1 MSTTLS
7 PGNALR
13 LTQPICTFLCM
24 LTASAGLCQMSGE
37 AVYQRIYYGKENSAY
52 TDTLHFDGQ
61 HLRYIEHRFRQQW
74 WTAEGY
80 RITVEPRHQH
90 WYLDTR
96 TLRTFEV
103 VFHPGTQKTSQ
114 WDDQAQP
121 IRWIIHESFKNIGN
135 YRAQKAETVIRHPLG
150 DYTATAWFT
159 TSIPIGAGPCRFW
172 GLPGL
177 ILELHEDN
185 LSYMTLTSLEW
196 KPVGDLTTEGSPNAK
211 TRKKLSAPRKKELQQ
226 ILQKDGF

>member
-1 MSTTLS
+1 MNTTLS
-7 PGNALR
+7 LRTALR
-13 LTQPICTFLCM
+13 HTQLICTFLCM
-24 LTASAGLCQMSGE
+24 ITASSSLCQMSGE
-37 AVYQRIYYGKENSAY
+37 AVYQRIYYGKENPAY
-52 TDTLHFDGQ
+52 TDTLQFDGQ
-61 HLRYIEHRFRQQW
+61 YLRYIEHRLRQQW

-80 RITVEPRHQH
+80 RITVEPRHQR

-96 TLRTFEV
+96 TLLTFEA
-103 VFHPGTQKTSQ
+103 VFHPGKQKTSQ
-114 WDDQAQP
+114 WEDQVQP
-121 IRWIIHESFKNIGN
+121 IRWTIHESFKNIGN

-150 DYTATAWFT
+150 DYTTTAWFT
-159 TSIPIGAGPCRFW
+159 TSIPISGGPCRFW

-185 LSYMTLTSLEW
+185 LSYMTLAYLEW
-196 KPVGDLTTEGSPNAK
+196 KPVGDLTPEGLPKAK